1 MIVKRICV
9 FASGNG
15 SNLQSIVNSTN
26 RGVLKGLASVV
37 LVISDNN
44 NAYALERAK
53 KENIRSI
60 CIEDKKFENDKFF
73 NDVILDELYN
83 MSIDIIC
90 LAGYLKLINKKIIK
104 KYRGRILNVHPS
116 LLPKFGG
123 KGMYGNYVHEAVV
136 KSGEHISG
144 ATVHIVDENYD
155 TGEIILQKKIKIFKN
170 DTSNDVSKKV
180 LGIEHRIYPKAIK
193 KIIKNL

>member
-26 RGVLKGLASVV
+26 HGVLKGLASVV